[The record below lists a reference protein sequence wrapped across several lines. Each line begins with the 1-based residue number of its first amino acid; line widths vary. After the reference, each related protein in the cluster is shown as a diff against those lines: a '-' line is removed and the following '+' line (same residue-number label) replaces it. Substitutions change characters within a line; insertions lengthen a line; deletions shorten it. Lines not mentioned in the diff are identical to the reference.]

1 MNTQD
6 ITMEQLETLV
16 LIRSLEEFVTD
27 EHENLSSLSEVI
39 WTLEES
45 LSNEE
50 HKQLV
55 TDICKLTEKGYLLS
69 DGTEE
74 HIEIDRIPEVE
85 GITPKGQSAL
95 NEWEKE
101 IRGSID
107 RGNKQDIVIVKNY
120 NFLCGLKI
128 NVSLLNIS
136 NSLFSALDFGN
147 RIKEMLHK

>member
-50 HKQLV
+50 HEQLV
-55 TDICKLTEKGYLLS
+55 ADICKLTEKGYLLS

-147 RIKEMLHK
+147 RIKEMLHI

>member
-55 TDICKLTEKGYLLS
+55 TDICKLTETGYILS

-95 NEWEKE
+95 NEWKKE

-147 RIKEMLHK
+147 RIKEMLHI